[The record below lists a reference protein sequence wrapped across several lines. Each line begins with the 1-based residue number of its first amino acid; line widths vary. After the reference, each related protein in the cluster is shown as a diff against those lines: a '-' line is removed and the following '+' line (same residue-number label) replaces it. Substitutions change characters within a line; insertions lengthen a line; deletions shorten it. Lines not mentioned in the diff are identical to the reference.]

1 MKERK
6 LYLKYSKLF
15 SCPFLYSEYKSSTQK
30 NNCTKYKL
38 CKDIEKNPGPV
49 IHHVDHYKTIK
60 APYSQAMS
68 LCALIYNNVR
78 GIRNSDD
85 LKQIMH
91 IGNQLYSTL
100 SRLAGQSFL
109 QLTELPTMLTVFDEN
124 YQLEYSETYT
134 GDVHGESTIEGY
146 QYCTS
151 LERAFESLISEQFRS
166 FILIVDCI
174 AVGIIYC
181 ADNGY
186 FKVFDS
192 HARDIYGK
200 NHPQGSCV
208 LLQISSIHN
217 LVHYF
222 QGLYGLADLYELKGL
237 QIARMMTNNNVEDLL
252 NTSDKQIQCFKK
264 PCVGIPL
271 YSLCYSMISPCSY
284 WNSNILDAIFHNG
297 LQLENKMDIVDMG

>member
-1 MKERK
+1 MIRKKIVRKTVKKIKLRFVQKMRKKPILRKRKVNSLKTYFYNSKKMKERK

-15 SCPFLYSEYKSSTQK
+15 SCHFLYSEYKSSTHK

-38 CKDIEKNPGPV
+38 CKDMEKNPGPV

-60 APYSQAMS
+60 APYSQADVAVFGQNTGLQCVPMS

-186 FKVFDS
+186 YRTHLETEKILLFSFALPYMGCRNSTIPTRDVTFL
-192 HARDIYGK
+192 HATQSAKY
-200 NHPQGSCV
+200 SCRV
-208 LLQISSIHN
+208 
-217 LVHYF
+217 
-222 QGLYGLADLYELKGL
+222 
-237 QIARMMTNNNVEDLL
+237 
-252 NTSDKQIQCFKK
+252 C
-264 PCVGIPL
+264 C
-271 YSLCYSMISPCSY
+271 
-284 WNSNILDAIFHNG
+284 
-297 LQLENKMDIVDMG
+297 